1 MQEVDEKFFKNDLS
15 VVLGQH
21 GFTGQLKVKAGDA
34 PEGSAIFYRTT
45 KFKYVAT
52 TICCCFVGL
61 VYIFNKFLLQNSFLQ
76 LLGLL
81 IIHRQTH
88 R

>member
-34 PEGSAIFYRTT
+34 PEGSAIFYRTS

-52 TICCCFVGL
+52 TICFVGL
-61 VYIFNKFLLQNSFLQ
+61 VDIFKKNYVAELFNVHFCNLLVC
-76 LLGLL
+76 
-81 IIHRQTH
+81 
-88 R
+88 